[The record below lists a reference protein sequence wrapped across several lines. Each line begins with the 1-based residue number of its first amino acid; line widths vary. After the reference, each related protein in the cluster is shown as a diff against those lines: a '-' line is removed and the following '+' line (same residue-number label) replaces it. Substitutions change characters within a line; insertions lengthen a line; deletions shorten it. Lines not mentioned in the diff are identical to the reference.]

1 MESFLNERRVQQG
14 EDWNLDIL
22 LSQSPTDEYI
32 PFIVG
37 KRENPY
43 WVITVA
49 STKFE
54 KNNRYVESWWL
65 ALGSATPMFKQTTPQ
80 YIGEL
85 TKAPASINDIPKG
98 LPVTWDTEIWSGL
111 SSFSGR
117 KVWTD
122 GTDIYYSDYNS
133 HYKLNRLTKTWQSV
147 SFVGYRFY
155 GLQVWHNGT
164 NTYLSVKSSTYV
176 DPIQAIFDKTTK
188 SWKSITWNGLTDF
201 DGTNIWHDGTNTYYS
216 TYDISGTTT
225 HYVLDSA
232 TNTWNIK
239 TWNGLTEFT
248 ATYIWSDGT
257 NTYYSA
263 YQKMRENQT
272 ISEQYILDRETS
284 TWNPM
289 EWEGLLTM
297 NGNNIWT
304 DNENIYYSEYQPDG
318 TGGFIQMNYIL
329 NKGLNSWSQ
338 KYWDGVR
345 IHNGNDIWHDGN
357 NIYYSAG
364 TTQAKLNN
372 DSDEPF
378 EYLYQY
384 KIVNDPEYHYVYFDD
399 SNTLHYDYECRIRF
413 NLTTFNSA
421 TGKRDIGTSNWG
433 SQNYLYQITLVSG
446 QEMVDTIMEA
456 KQGYPDLDWREDWPV
471 QGADESETDYRNR
484 MLDWLGT
491 TQKDVF
497 TFIKQRIPDYFQKDI
512 DWNSPLGQIWVPQP
526 ILTPTKLQVD
536 NNLRQII

>member
-14 EDWNLDIL
+14 EDWNLDIQ
-22 LSQSPTDEYI
+22 LSQSQTEYI

-37 KRENPY
+37 KRENPH

-65 ALGSATPMFKQTTPQ
+65 ALGGATPMFKQTTPQ

-85 TKAPASINDIPKG
+85 TKAPSTINDIPFG
-98 LPVTWDTEIWSGL
+98 IPVTWDNQTWNGL
-111 SSFSGR
+111 SSFSGQ
-117 KVWTD
+117 KIWTD

-133 HYKLNRLTKTWQSV
+133 HYILDRSTKTWNSIT
-147 SFVGYRFY
+147 FFYRFD
-155 GLQVWHNGT
+155 GGNVWHDGA
-164 NTYLSVKSSTYV
+164 NTYLSVKSSAYV
-176 DPIQAIFDKTTK
+176 ESIQAIWDKTTK
-188 SWKSITWNGLTDF
+188 SWKTMTWNGLTDF
-201 DGTNIWHDGTNTYYS
+201 YGSNVWSDGTNTYYS
-216 TYDISGTTT
+216 DYENSEN
-225 HYVLDSA
+225 YVLDSA
-232 TNTWNIK
+232 TNTWSPK
-239 TWNGLTEFT
+239 TWAGLTRFNGI
-248 ATYIWSDGT
+248 YVWRDGD
-257 NTYYSA
+257 NVYYSHYGTPE
-263 YQKMRENQT
+263 YQ
-272 ISEQYILDRETS
+272 QYVLDKETS
-284 TWNPM
+284 TWNLM
-289 EWEGLLTM
+289 KWDGLTAFEGTD
-297 NGNNIWT
+297 IWT
-304 DNENIYYSEYQPDG
+304 DNKTIYYSEYRPDG
-318 TGGFIQMNYIL
+318 TGGFVQMNYML
-329 NKGLNSWSQ
+329 NKDSNTWSQ
-338 KYWDGVR
+338 KPWDGVR
-345 IHNGNDIWHDGN
+345 IYNGRDVWYDGN

-364 TTQAKLNN
+364 TNQAKLNN
-372 DSDEPF
+372 DTDEPF

-471 QGADESETDYRNR
+471 QGANESETDYRNR

>member
-22 LSQSPTDEYI
+22 LSQSQTEYI

-37 KRENPY
+37 KRENPH

-85 TKAPASINDIPKG
+85 TKAPESKNDIP
-98 LPVTWDTEIWSGL
+98 
-111 SSFSGR
+111 
-117 KVWTD
+117 
-122 GTDIYYSDYNS
+122 NS
-133 HYKLNRLTKTWQSV
+133 
-147 SFVGYRFY
+147 
-155 GLQVWHNGT
+155 
-164 NTYLSVKSSTYV
+164 
-176 DPIQAIFDKTTK
+176 A
-188 SWKSITWNGLTDF
+188 
-201 DGTNIWHDGTNTYYS
+201 
-216 TYDISGTTT
+216 
-225 HYVLDSA
+225 
-232 TNTWNIK
+232 
-239 TWNGLTEFT
+239 
-248 ATYIWSDGT
+248 
-257 NTYYSA
+257 
-263 YQKMRENQT
+263 
-272 ISEQYILDRETS
+272 
-284 TWNPM
+284 
-289 EWEGLLTM
+289 
-297 NGNNIWT
+297 
-304 DNENIYYSEYQPDG
+304 
-318 TGGFIQMNYIL
+318 
-329 NKGLNSWSQ
+329 
-338 KYWDGVR
+338 
-345 IHNGNDIWHDGN
+345 
-357 NIYYSAG
+357 
-364 TTQAKLNN
+364 
-372 DSDEPF
+372 SDEPF

-384 KIVNDPEYHYVYFDD
+384 KIVNDPEGIKYHYVYFDNN
-399 SNTLHYDYECRIRF
+399 NTLHYDYECRIRF

-456 KQGYPDLDWREDWPV
+456 KQGHPDLDWREDWPV
-471 QGADESETDYRNR
+471 QGADESDIDYRNR
-484 MLDWLGT
+484 MIEWLGT

-497 TFIKQRIPDYFQKDI
+497 TFIKQRIPDYFQRDI